1 MSIKTIIL
9 AAGQGT
15 RMRSVKPKVLHE
27 IANKALLEHV
37 YDTGRSLADN
47 AIYIIYGHGGE
58 TVKQSLSHLDATWIE
73 QKQQLGTG
81 HAVQQAIHHVEDGD
95 TALILYG
102 DVPLLKQQTL
112 QTLLKKVSAT
122 SLALLTVN
130 LDDPTGYGRIVRD
143 KDHAVIKIVE
153 QKDANEA
160 ELLITEGNTGILACK
175 GKQLKQWLARLSNN
189 NAQNEYYL
197 TDIIEMAVD
206 DGLTIETTQAGSQDE
221 VLGVNNRAQLAHLER
236 VYQLGQAEVLMEKG
250 ITLRDPS
257 RIDIRGTFAELGQ
270 DIDIDVNVIFEGI
283 NRIGSNVKIGP
294 NCLIKNS
301 TIAEGVEILA
311 NSVIDDAVVGEGS
324 RIGPFARL
332 RPQTELAE
340 HVHIGNFV
348 EIKKSSVASGSK
360 INHLSYIGDSEVGSK
375 VNIGA
380 GTITCNYDG
389 VNKFKTIIEDG
400 AFIGSDTQLVAPVTV
415 GKNATIGAG
424 STITSNTPAE
434 QLTLSRVK
442 QLSIPSWKRPV
453 KAEIVPDNSPHSAS
467 APGAALSPASLQ
479 SSQHPCKSAETVPDS
494 SLHSLHPCK
503 SEK

>member
-15 RMRSVKPKVLHE
+15 RMRSSRPKVLHE
-27 IANKALLEHV
+27 IANKPLLQHV
-37 YDTGRSLADN
+37 HETSLSLDN
-47 AIYIIYGHGGE
+47 NTVFIIYGHGGE
-58 TVKQSLSHLDATWIE
+58 TVKQSLSQLDATWIE

-95 TALILYG
+95 TVLILYG
-102 DVPLLKQQTL
+102 DVPLLKASTL

-122 SLALLTVN
+122 SLALLTVT

-153 QKDANEA
+153 QKDANEV
-160 ELLITEGNTGILACK
+160 ELQISEGNTGILACK
-175 GKQLKQWLARLSNN
+175 GKQLKNWLSRLSNN

-206 DGLTIETTQAGSQDE
+206 DGLTIETTQADSQDE
-221 VLGVNNRAQLAHLER
+221 VLGVNNRSQLAHLER
-236 VYQLGQAEVLMEKG
+236 VYQLQQAEMLMEKG
-250 ITLRDPS
+250 VTLRDPN
-257 RIDIRGTFAELGQ
+257 RTDVRGEFAALGQ
-270 DIDIDVNVIFEGI
+270 DIDVDINVIFEGV
-283 NRIGSNVKIGP
+283 NRIGSYVKIGP
-294 NCLIKNS
+294 NCLIKNA
-301 TIAEGVEILA
+301 TIADGVEILA
-311 NSVIDDAVVGEGS
+311 NSVIEDAVVGADS

-332 RPQTELAE
+332 RPQAELAD

-348 EIKKSSVASGSK
+348 EIKKSTVASGSK
-360 INHLSYIGDSEVGSK
+360 INHLSYIGDSEIGSK
-375 VNIGA
+375 VNVGA

-424 STITSNTPAE
+424 STITKDTPAE

-442 QLSIPSWKRPV
+442 QVSVASWQRPV
-453 KAEIVPDNSPHSAS
+453 K
-467 APGAALSPASLQ
+467 L
-479 SSQHPCKSAETVPDS
+479 AETVPDS

-503 SEK
+503 SEKE

>member
-1 MSIKTIIL
+1 MTIKTIIL

-15 RMRSVKPKVLHE
+15 RMRSTKHKVLHQ

-37 YDTGRSLADN
+37 YETGRSLDDN
-47 AIYIIYGHGGE
+47 ALFIIYGHGGE
-58 TVKQSLSHLDATWIE
+58 TVKQTLSHLDATWIE

-81 HAVQQAIHHVEDGD
+81 HAVQQAIDHVEDAD
-95 TALILYG
+95 TVLILYG
-102 DVPLLKQQTL
+102 DVPLLKRETL
-112 QTLLKKVSAT
+112 QTLLKNVGAT
-122 SLALLTVN
+122 SLALLTVK

-143 KDHAVIKIVE
+143 KEHSVIKIVE

-160 ELLITEGNTGILACK
+160 ELLINEGNTGILACK
-175 GKQLKQWLARLSNN
+175 GKQLKQWLARLGND

-206 DGLTIETTQAGSQDE
+206 DGLTIETTQATSQDE
-221 VLGVNNRAQLAHLER
+221 VLGVNNRSQLAHLER
-236 VYQLGQAEVLMEKG
+236 VYQTEQAQMLMERG
-250 ITLRDPS
+250 VTLRDPA
-257 RIDIRGTFAELGQ
+257 RLDVRGTFSELGQ
-270 DIDIDVNVIFEGI
+270 DIDVDINVIFEGV
-283 NRIGSNVKIGP
+283 NRIASNVKIGP
-294 NCLIKNS
+294 NCTIKNA

-311 NSVIDDAVVGEGS
+311 NSVVEDATIGSGS

-332 RPQTELAE
+332 RPQSELAD

-348 EIKKSSVASGSK
+348 EIKKSTVASGSK
-360 INHLSYIGDSEVGSK
+360 INHLSYIGDSEIGSK
-375 VNIGA
+375 VNVGA

-424 STITSNTPAE
+424 STITRDAPAE

-442 QLSIPSWKRPV
+442 QISVPGWQRPT
-453 KAEIVPDNSPHSAS
+453 K
-467 APGAALSPASLQ
+467 
-479 SSQHPCKSAETVPDS
+479 T
-494 SLHSLHPCK
+494 
-503 SEK
+503 EK